1 MAPALQRGAA
11 SLIVVMI
18 LFFIVSMVAA
28 YTNRNLIFEQRT
40 STNFQRST
48 RAIEAADAGVEWAL
62 SMLNTGRI
70 TASCQTSTLTTDTS
84 FRQRYLVIDPVSGN
98 IVPKKRPD
106 GVTDLYPTCV
116 YDGTNW
122 TCDCPSTAAPVL
134 AAPAGTSVY
143 PAFRV
148 RFRRVCGD
156 PVAPD
161 TACTD
166 PTHASMVH
174 IDVNGCTSLTEN
186 CLAFPGAP
194 VEGDG
199 RTTVHVV
206 AALRGALP
214 SAPVAALTAKG
225 DVNATASLGVT
236 NAEPTGSGVSILAGG
251 SITALS
257 ARLQGPPG
265 TPGSRTLRSD
275 DANLAA
281 LTGDMFFVNTF
292 GAWRA
297 TYRDQPA
304 AITMDCSGGCT
315 ASQVRAKV
323 SLNPGRV
330 FWLVG
335 DVALDS
341 AGDIGSA
348 TEPVTLNVLG
358 SITWTSPVSVYGLVY
373 SQAADWAASGTGRIV
388 GAAVAEGA
396 FSGGTTAD
404 IIYDSDVLNR
414 LKTITGSFV
423 RIPGTWKDFES

>member
-1 MAPALQRGAA
+1 
-11 SLIVVMI
+11 
-18 LFFIVSMVAA
+18 
-28 YTNRNLIFEQRT
+28 
-40 STNFQRST
+40 
-48 RAIEAADAGVEWAL
+48 
-62 SMLNTGRI
+62 
-70 TASCQTSTLTTDTS
+70 
-84 FRQRYLVIDPVSGN
+84 
-98 IVPKKRPD
+98 
-106 GVTDLYPTCV
+106 
-116 YDGTNW
+116 
-122 TCDCPSTAAPVL
+122 
-134 AAPAGTSVY
+134 
-143 PAFRV
+143 
-148 RFRRVCGD
+148 
-156 PVAPD
+156 
-161 TACTD
+161 
-166 PTHASMVH
+166 
-174 IDVNGCTSLTEN
+174 
-186 CLAFPGAP
+186 
-194 VEGDG
+194 
-199 RTTVHVV
+199 VHVV

-388 GAAVAEGA
+388 GAAIAEGA